1 VLPLHVHKKAIRAL
15 GISESFVKGESK
27 KSVLAGVVMRAD
39 MTIDGF
45 VFSAT
50 TVGGMD
56 ATEKMI
62 EMYKNLERKDINL
75 IMLNGCIISW
85 YNVVDLQKI
94 RDEIKKP
101 LLCVTYEESE
111 GLEKY
116 FVELFPKDWE
126 SRVEVYHRN
135 GSRTPI
141 SLHTGHTVY
150 TRFLNMTLA
159 ETKGILNKFTLHGSI
174 PEPLRVARLL
184 ARSIA
189 KTYPRQL

>member
-1 VLPLHVHKKAIRAL
+1 MALPLHVHKKAVRAL
-15 GISESFVKGESK
+15 GISESFVKGVSRR
-27 KSVLAGVVMRAD
+27 SILAGVVMRAD
-39 MTIDGF
+39 MAIDGF
-45 VFSAT
+45 VLSAA

-62 EMYKNLERKDINL
+62 EMYEDLERGDINL
-75 IMLNGCIISW
+75 LMLNGCIISW
-85 YNVVDLQKI
+85 YNVVDLHKI
-94 RDEIKKP
+94 VDEVKLP

-126 SRVEVYHRN
+126 HQIEVYHRN

-141 SLHTGHTVY
+141 QLHTGHTVY

-159 ETKGILNKFTLHGSI
+159 
-174 PEPLRVARLL
+174 
-184 ARSIA
+184 
-189 KTYPRQL
+189 

>member
-1 VLPLHVHKKAIRAL
+1 MPLHVHKKAIRAL
-15 GISESFVKGESK
+15 GISESFVKGESRR
-27 KSVLAGVVMRAD
+27 SVLAGVVMRAD

-62 EMYKNLERKDINL
+62 EMYKNLEREDINL
-75 IMLNGCIISW
+75 LMLNGCIISW

-126 SRVEVYHRN
+126 FRVEVYHRN

-150 TRFLNMTLA
+150 ARFLNMTLA

-184 ARSIA
+184 AKSIA
-189 KTYPRQL
+189 KAYPSQL

>member
-1 VLPLHVHKKAIRAL
+1 MPLHVHKKAVRAL
-15 GISESFVKGESK
+15 GVSESFIKGVSK
-27 KSVLAGVVMRAD
+27 SSVLAGVVMRAD
-39 MTIDGF
+39 MAIDGF
-45 VFSAT
+45 VFSAA

-62 EMYKNLERKDINL
+62 EMYEDLEREDINL
-75 IMLNGCIISW
+75 LMLNGCIISW
-85 YNVVDLQKI
+85 YNVVDLQKL
-94 RDEIKKP
+94 RDNIKKP

-126 SRVEVYHRN
+126 FRVEVYHRN
-135 GSRTPI
+135 GLRTPI

-184 ARSIA
+184 ARSMA